1 MSSEIKTQRIAD
13 RTFTIADTK
22 AYIKRIEAQLRSEGR
37 MLHSLEFVLIR
48 GLVDII
54 DEAERTLNFYASMQN
69 YIAHVDQTNGS
80 KRPCRVIDD
89 AGTRAREMLKRLRQE
104 LPNERRDRSNRPE
117 DLQS

>member
-1 MSSEIKTQRIAD
+1 MSEHVQTSRLSERG
-13 RTFTIADTK
+13 FTIADTK
-22 AYIKRIEAQLRSEGR
+22 AYIKRIEAQLRSDGR

-80 KRPCRVIDD
+80 RRPSRVIDD
-89 AGTRAREMLKRLRQE
+89 AGTRARAMLKRLRQE